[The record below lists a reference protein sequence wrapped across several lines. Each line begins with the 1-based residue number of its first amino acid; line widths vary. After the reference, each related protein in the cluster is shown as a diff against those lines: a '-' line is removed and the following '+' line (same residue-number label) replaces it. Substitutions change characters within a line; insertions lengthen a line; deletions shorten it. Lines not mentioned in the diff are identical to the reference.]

1 MIQWNKILGR
11 VLSVGVL
18 AGLTTGSLVAQ
29 NNSDRSPY
37 SRFGYGTLGLRQTA
51 TTRALGGLGAGLRD
65 GLIVNPAN
73 PASYTAVDSMTFI
86 MDLAVSLRGSFL
98 EEGKQKD
105 RRVLG
110 NLDYAT
116 ILFPVSHHL
125 AVSAGIM
132 PFSTVGYRFGS
143 QEKLKGDSQN
153 TYQRAYSGQG
163 SFNDVYLGIGG
174 RIGNVSLGANASY
187 VFGYTTHERQV
198 VLGTEGASNP
208 FYRTQLQLKGFK
220 ADFGLQYQL
229 NFDRKKGQ
237 SLTFGATFS
246 PEMKLRSELINQHFI
261 SAENSSRLVPESSD
275 TVSSRTLHHVPM
287 SISFGTTYRH
297 NESFLVGYNVS
308 YMQWSKASGLIQD
321 GAAPRDLYRIGLGA
335 EWIPDT
341 RGRGLFARSRYRFG
355 LSGANSYM
363 LVPTVGSGRAG
374 YNEFT
379 ASVGVGIP
387 LIDRRSLVNITV
399 DYKYL
404 RPQVSSMIK
413 EHALGLTVGILFN
426 ESWFR
431 KARIN

>member
-1 MIQWNKILGR
+1 MITRKKIISRL
-11 VLSVGVL
+11 VLTGLL
-18 AGLTTGSLVAQ
+18 ATLTVPCAHAQ
-29 NNSDRSPY
+29 NNSERSPY
-37 SRFGYGTLGLRQTA
+37 SRYGYGRLGERMTA
-51 TTRALGGLGAGLRD
+51 GARAMGGLGAGLRD
-65 GLIVNPAN
+65 PNIVSPAN
-73 PASYTAVDSMTFI
+73 PASYTAVDSLTFI
-86 MDLAVSLRGSFL
+86 MDLAVSLRGSYL
-98 EEGKQKD
+98 SEGSKKD
-105 RRVLG
+105 SRVLG

-116 ILFPVSHHL
+116 ILFPVSKHL
-125 AVSAGIM
+125 AISAGIM

-163 SFNDVYLGIGG
+163 SFNDVYLGVGG

-187 VFGYTTHERQV
+187 VFGYTIHERQV

-220 ADFGLQYQL
+220 ADFGVQYQL
-229 NFDRKKGQ
+229 SFDKKKGQ
-237 SLTFGATFS
+237 GLTFGATFS

-308 YMQWSKASGLIQD
+308 YMQWSKGSGLIQD

>member
-116 ILFPVSHHL
+116 ILFPISHHL

-143 QEKLKGDSQN
+143 LEKLKGDSQN

-163 SFNDVYLGIGG
+163 SFNDVYLGVGG

-187 VFGYTTHERQV
+187 VFG
-198 VLGTEGASNP
+198 
-208 FYRTQLQLKGFK
+208 
-220 ADFGLQYQL
+220 
-229 NFDRKKGQ
+229 
-237 SLTFGATFS
+237 
-246 PEMKLRSELINQHFI
+246 
-261 SAENSSRLVPESSD
+261 
-275 TVSSRTLHHVPM
+275 
-287 SISFGTTYRH
+287 
-297 NESFLVGYNVS
+297 
-308 YMQWSKASGLIQD
+308 
-321 GAAPRDLYRIGLGA
+321 
-335 EWIPDT
+335 
-341 RGRGLFARSRYRFG
+341 
-355 LSGANSYM
+355 
-363 LVPTVGSGRAG
+363 
-374 YNEFT
+374 
-379 ASVGVGIP
+379 
-387 LIDRRSLVNITV
+387 
-399 DYKYL
+399 
-404 RPQVSSMIK
+404 
-413 EHALGLTVGILFN
+413 
-426 ESWFR
+426 
-431 KARIN
+431 

>member
-1 MIQWNKILGR
+1 
-11 VLSVGVL
+11 
-18 AGLTTGSLVAQ
+18 
-29 NNSDRSPY
+29 
-37 SRFGYGTLGLRQTA
+37 
-51 TTRALGGLGAGLRD
+51 
-65 GLIVNPAN
+65 
-73 PASYTAVDSMTFI
+73 
-86 MDLAVSLRGSFL
+86 
-98 EEGKQKD
+98 
-105 RRVLG
+105 
-110 NLDYAT
+110 
-116 ILFPVSHHL
+116 
-125 AVSAGIM
+125 
-132 PFSTVGYRFGS
+132 
-143 QEKLKGDSQN
+143 
-153 TYQRAYSGQG
+153 
-163 SFNDVYLGIGG
+163 
-174 RIGNVSLGANASY
+174 
-187 VFGYTTHERQV
+187 
-198 VLGTEGASNP
+198 
-208 FYRTQLQLKGFK
+208 
-220 ADFGLQYQL
+220 
-229 NFDRKKGQ
+229 
-237 SLTFGATFS
+237 
-246 PEMKLRSELINQHFI
+246 
-261 SAENSSRLVPESSD
+261 
-275 TVSSRTLHHVPM
+275 M

-363 LVPTVGSGRAG
+363 LVPTIGSGRAG